1 MTIRS
6 HSTAD
11 VADLMMGCSE
21 RWLIEQL
28 RANRFPGCKVGRHWR
43 MTDKDVEDA
52 LGICA
57 NDARR
62 NAATAGEIATDD
74 IRPVVALTPTSRKRV
89 GRLNDSASEP
99 RHQGGSVRSAGA
111 VVISDARRSG
121 GNRRG

>member
-28 RANRFPGCKVGRHWR
+28 RANRFPGRKVGRHWR
-43 MTDKDVEDA
+43 MTDQDVQDA
-52 LGICA
+52 LDICA

-62 NAATAGEIATDD
+62 TAATAGQIVTDD
-74 IRPVVALTPTSRKRV
+74 PNPFAGLTPTSRKKVV
-89 GRLNDSASEP
+89 GRL
-99 RHQGGSVRSAGA
+99 SVSPA
-111 VVISDARRSG
+111 VEWT
-121 GNRRG
+121 